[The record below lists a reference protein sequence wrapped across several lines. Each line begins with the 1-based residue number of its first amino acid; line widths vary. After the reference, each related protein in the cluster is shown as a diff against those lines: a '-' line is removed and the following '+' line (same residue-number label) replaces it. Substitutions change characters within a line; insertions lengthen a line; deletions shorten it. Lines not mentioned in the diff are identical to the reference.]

1 MTRRSVR
8 NAGGVALGVLLVL
21 AAGCSSDSTPAASTS
36 TVGATTT
43 ALSATTTTAASTT
56 SSRPAAV
63 TSSVLTSSAPTTSA
77 TSPATTSTPTVATAT
92 TVAAVTSTT
101 VPPGAALVLRDNG
114 LGDAAFGA
122 DPERVVA
129 TVTGVIGPPT
139 RDSGWMDPLSLGS
152 CPGTEVRTVTWGDL
166 VLFFS
171 DESRVVTGR
180 RHFFAYTYGPA
191 PAGSTVAPAGL
202 QTDAGIG
209 IGSTVTE
216 LRAAYPNVV
225 VTPADPVAPAGFQ
238 ASPAL
243 TGLLTSDQET
253 ATVTEV
259 SGGLGC
265 GE

>member
-1 MTRRSVR
+1 MS
-8 NAGGVALGVLLVL
+8 
-21 AAGCSSDSTPAASTS
+21 
-36 TVGATTT
+36 
-43 ALSATTTTAASTT
+43 
-56 SSRPAAV
+56 
-63 TSSVLTSSAPTTSA
+63 
-77 TSPATTSTPTVATAT
+77 
-92 TVAAVTSTT
+92 
-101 VPPGAALVLRDNG
+101 LVLRDNS
-114 LGDAAFGA
+114 LGDAVFGS
-122 DPERVVA
+122 DPDGVVA
-129 TVTGVIGPPT
+129 TLTGVIGPPT
-139 RDSGWMDPLSLGS
+139 LDSGWMDPLSLGS

-191 PAGSTVAPAGL
+191 PGGAAVDPAGL

-209 IGSTVTE
+209 IGSTVAQ

-225 VTPADPVAPAGFQ
+225 VTPADPTAPASFQ

-253 ATVTEV
+253 GTVTEV
-259 SGGLGC
+259 SGGFGC